1 MGRKR
6 ILENVE
12 IEPKYLDINN
22 WPVVLTDDWSEERK
36 EVFLKRKAAVEMRG
50 NLDTVTFSSGDGGGS
65 V

>member
-36 EVFLKRKAAVEMRG
+36 EVFLKRKVAVEMRG
-50 NLDTVTFSSGDGGGS
+50 TWILSTLAVAMGGS